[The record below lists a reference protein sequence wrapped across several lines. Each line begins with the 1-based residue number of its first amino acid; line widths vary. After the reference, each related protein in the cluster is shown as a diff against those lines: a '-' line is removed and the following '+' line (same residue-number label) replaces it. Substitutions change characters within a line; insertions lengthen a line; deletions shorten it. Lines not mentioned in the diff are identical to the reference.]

1 MRVLIRTN
9 AEAADKL
16 LYNFSRFLR
25 NNMVSINHTGMI
37 PFSKELEMIRSYA
50 YIEEVCFPKINI
62 QFDIQVQNFSVPPL
76 SIQPLVE
83 NAIKHGIKK
92 RVEGGTVWISSYETE
107 DGYCIEIRDN
117 GVGFSVDQ
125 ALRQSEGHGLNNI
138 RSRLE
143 YQCGAQL
150 QISSSPGE
158 GCDAKVLLP
167 K

>member
-1 MRVLIRTN
+1 MKDFEGKNRAARPFILHRKQVRWSIVCILLLLFILECCSIFASGRRTLH
-9 AEAADKL
+9 ATQMEWT
-16 LYNFSRFLR
+16 YS
-25 NNMVSINHTGMI
+25 
-37 PFSKELEMIRSYA
+37 
-50 YIEEVCFPKINI
+50 C
-62 QFDIQVQNFSVPPL
+62 Q
-76 SIQPLVE
+76 
-83 NAIKHGIKK
+83 

-150 QISSSPGE
+150 QISTSPGE